1 MEFNFFTFIFLFA
14 ILTSV
19 LALLYLNFR
28 QDKAIDNSFDA
39 VPNGFSETIKLED
52 HQKAGKYT
60 KAKLLLN
67 HFEIIFST
75 MVLLV
80 CTLGGAMNWI
90 DGYWSQRVNEPVL
103 MGTFFVLSIMLI
115 ASFIDLPFSIYRNF
129 VLEQKFGFNRM
140 TVSTFAGDLIKEV
153 ILSLVLVLPLIY
165 AILYL
170 MNIESIGN
178 YWWVYVWSIISL
190 FSLIMMWVYPS
201 FIPPIFNKFNPLDN
215 ESLKTRITSLLE
227 RTGFGS
233 DGIYVMD
240 GSKRSSHG
248 NAYFTGIGK
257 NKGIVFFDTLL
268 KGMEDKE
275 IEAILA
281 HELGHFHHK
290 HTRQRMISS
299 FIFSFISLALL
310 GYLINQAWFFNGLG
324 ISEPS
329 SHAALVLF
337 SLALPVFSFF
347 ITPVSN
353 LVSRKHEFQADAF
366 AASHTDAKDLI
377 SSLIKLYKENS
388 SSLSPDKYY
397 SAFHDSHPS
406 AVLRI
411 EKLL

>member
-39 VPNGFSETIKLED
+39 VPDGFSETIKLED

-80 CTLGGAMNWI
+80 WTLGGAMNWI
-90 DGYWSQRVNEPVL
+90 DGYWSQRVNDPVL

-140 TVSTFAGDLIKEV
+140 TVGTFAGDLIKEV

-178 YWWVYVWSIISL
+178 YWWIYVWAIISL

-201 FIPPIFNKFNPLDN
+201 FIAPIFNKFNPLDN
-215 ESLKTRITSLLE
+215 ESLKTRITSLL
-227 RTGFGS
+227 R
-233 DGIYVMD
+233 
-240 GSKRSSHG
+240 
-248 NAYFTGIGK
+248 K
-257 NKGIVFFDTLL
+257 NRL
-268 KGMEDKE
+268 
-275 IEAILA
+275 
-281 HELGHFHHK
+281 
-290 HTRQRMISS
+290 
-299 FIFSFISLALL
+299 
-310 GYLINQAWFFNGLG
+310 W
-324 ISEPS
+324 
-329 SHAALVLF
+329 
-337 SLALPVFSFF
+337 
-347 ITPVSN
+347 
-353 LVSRKHEFQADAF
+353 
-366 AASHTDAKDLI
+366 
-377 SSLIKLYKENS
+377 
-388 SSLSPDKYY
+388 
-397 SAFHDSHPS
+397 
-406 AVLRI
+406 
-411 EKLL
+411 